1 LKTYIINLSNGHEL
15 SLHGDAAFEILEQ
28 NGTVSFRSGRDTYF
42 FFREAVLYWTVS
54 EDGLTERQ
62 TQIVRL
68 MGEGKTNAA
77 IARSLGY
84 SESTIRQESMGIYR
98 SLGVNNREE
107 AVAAHGALEDLDR
120 VTLLAD

>member
-1 LKTYIINLSNGHEL
+1 LKTYTISLSNGHEL
-15 SLHGDAAFEILEQ
+15 SLHGGAAFEILEQ

-107 AVAAHGALEDLDR
+107 AVAAHEALEDLDR
-120 VTLLAD
+120 IPLLAD

>member
-1 LKTYIINLSNGHEL
+1 MKTYIINLSNGHEL